1 MSGIREFLLDTI
13 LIIPAILIAFTVQGY
28 GRALM
33 ADKLGDKGPRFQGR
47 LTMNPLAHIDPIGFL
62 MILLVHIGF
71 TKPVDV
77 NTSALKGGRKGALK
91 VAIAPALANLIVGA
105 SFTVLYILYVYLLAD
120 SLSGTTG
127 FMVGGTMIMYV
138 GMININLFV
147 FNLLPIPGLAGFDIL
162 RYFSPKTFFKV
173 ADYLY
178 KYQMIILLVII
189 LIGYKIIG
197 IPATLIFNFFIMIGK
212 ILFGFLL

>member
-1 MSGIREFLLDTI
+1 MDGFRDILLDKI
-13 LIIPAILIAFTVQGY
+13 LIIPAILVAFTVQGY

-47 LTMNPLAHIDPIGFL
+47 VTMNPLAHIDPIGFF
-62 MILLVHIGF
+62 MILLVGIGF

-77 NTSALKGGRKGALK
+77 NSSALKGGRKGALK
-91 VAIAPALANLIVGA
+91 VAIAPALANLIIGA
-105 SFTVLYILYVYLLAD
+105 TFTILYVLFVYLLAD
-120 SLSGTTG
+120 KLSGTNAFRVGAT
-127 FMVGGTMIMYV
+127 MVNYIGI
-138 GMININLFV
+138 ININLFI
-147 FNLLPIPGLAGFDIL
+147 FNLIPIPGLAGFDIL

-173 ADYLY
+173 ADSLY
-178 KYQMIILLVII
+178 RYQMLILLGII

-197 IPATLIFNFFIMIGK
+197 IPSGIIYNFFIMIGK